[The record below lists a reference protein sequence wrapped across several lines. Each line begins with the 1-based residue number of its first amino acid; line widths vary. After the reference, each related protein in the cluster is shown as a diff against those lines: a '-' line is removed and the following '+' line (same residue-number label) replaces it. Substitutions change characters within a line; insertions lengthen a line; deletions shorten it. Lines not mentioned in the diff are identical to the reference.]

1 MHDCCFGRS
10 WIVPRASPGIWTSI
24 VLPVTNRSG
33 SAVPNA
39 SIRFRMFSSAWFIT
53 VSGVPS
59 GADRITDTPP
69 SRSRPRTGRV
79 PVTNRAIAP
88 RARSPTSTS
97 ETQNDRC
104 FFFIGVL
111 PPRSCEL
118 GAVDQEFEPAVQHL
132 GREAAQLH
140 ASEEDLEV
148 LHDLADL
155 RVDDQLEAHGLRRGV
170 YPQERL
176 LGGEVHAVVDVE
188 FDLAGLADPAA
199 VHVGLVRQDHRGR
212 DRRGGVPV

>member
-1 MHDCCFGRS
+1 MQNCFLARS
-10 WIVPRASPGIWTSI
+10 SSVPRARPGICTSI
-24 VLPVTNRSG
+24 VFPVTNSSG

-39 SIRFRMFSSAWFIT
+39 SIRFRMFSRAWFIT

-59 GADRITDTPP
+59 GAERMTDTPP
-69 SRSRPRTGRV
+69 SRSRPSTGRV
-79 PVTNRAIAP
+79 PVRNSATEP
-88 RARSPTSTS
+88 RASRPTRTI

-104 FFFIGVL
+104 FFFIGIL

-140 ASEEDLEV
+140 PAEEDLEV

-155 RVDDQLEAHGLRRGV
+155 RVDRQLEAHGLRRRV

-176 LGGEVHAVVDVE
+176 FGGVIHAIVDVE
-188 FDLAGLADPAA
+188 FDLS
-199 VHVGLVRQDHRGR
+199 
-212 DRRGGVPV
+212 

>member
-1 MHDCCFGRS
+1 MQCCSLARS
-10 WIVPRASPGIWTSI
+10 SIVPRASPGICTSI
-24 VLPVTNRSG
+24 VLPVTNSSG

-39 SIRFRMFSSAWFIT
+39 SIRPRMFSRAWFIT

-79 PVTNRAIAP
+79 PVANSAIEP
-88 RARSPTSTS
+88 RVSTPTSVS
-97 ETQNDRC
+97 DIQSDRC
-104 FFFIGVL
+104 FFFIRIL

-140 ASEEDLEV
+140 AAQEDLEV

-155 RVDDQLEAHGLRRGV
+155 RVDRQLEAHGLRR
-170 YPQERL
+170 R
-176 LGGEVHAVVDVE
+176 
-188 FDLAGLADPAA
+188 
-199 VHVGLVRQDHRGR
+199 
-212 DRRGGVPV
+212 

>member
-39 SIRFRMFSSAWFIT
+39 SIRLRMFSNAWFIT
-53 VSGVPS
+53 LSGVPS

-69 SRSRPRTGRV
+69 PRPGPRTGRV
-79 PVTNRAIAP
+79 PGANRAIEP
-88 RARSPTSTS
+88 RARSPTTTS
-97 ETQNDRC
+97 ETQSDRC
-104 FFFIGVL
+104 FFLIGIL

-118 GAVDQEFEPAVQHL
+118 GAVDQEFEPAIQHL

-140 ASEEDLEV
+140 APKEDLEV

-155 RVDDQLEAHGLRRGV
+155 RVDRQLEAHGLRHGV
-170 YPQERL
+170 YTERSVR
-176 LGGEVHAVVDVE
+176 GGEIE
-188 FDLAGLADPAA
+188 TS
-199 VHVGLVRQDHRGR
+199 
-212 DRRGGVPV
+212 